1 MNILPI
7 TSPQFA
13 KYGRVL
19 KFKGGKELLKAME
32 KTPMPDDVI
41 YEPGD
46 KELEKLAATKELRD
60 SIYGEL
66 RIQVGYCN

>member
-32 KTPMPDDVI
+32 KTICLTPLNI
-41 YEPGD
+41 TGR
-46 KELEKLAATKELRD
+46 AR
-60 SIYGEL
+60 
-66 RIQVGYCN
+66 